1 MNNIKEI
8 IFKNIK
14 QDGGGDDEFNEVK
27 GDEDDEFNEVK
38 GDDEDEYEEIDED
51 EEIKIDKDINKDINK
66 DVDSESFKNNNVNS
80 VFGNNKKINIIK
92 LNETPYVSNDRNS
105 NSNSNNSTVVFGNS
119 NNNKNENEEIVFSSN
134 NNNSYNISKF
144 IEESNK
150 EVVLE
155 QEVFI
160 KEEDRIYTDDIIYLT
175 EIQNQILSS
184 YPVSKQ
190 GLKYIQDNAETLA
203 KEIISTTNTGIE
215 KNILLKNNI
224 KYSLIYD
231 YIENNYNSKWIIP
244 IVYDKHRVYS
254 NLKENDSY
262 EENNDLS
269 ESLLKD
275 DYFFTESLEDSRGII
290 EENQRNQHI
299 LLKEIEHQKALGKL
313 SYKNYIKEVN
323 NIVVPYVE
331 NDSGIGIGYLT
342 SPKDSSLV
350 LRYFDMENMLWNT
363 RKVRNS
369 INIPSDILDEQ
380 KKIKGIEQK
389 PFIPAENINIVGFMI
404 IPFGGENME
413 NFINKS
419 IVFTP
424 DNYNNYLNKP
434 FCKVGDISRIYS
446 SQDNVIIDI
455 ENHNLKDGQKI
466 YVDNTN
472 SFPNINSLYQKS
484 VKVIDKNSIS
494 IKLNTKI
501 IDEGTY
507 GVIYKTPDLEYD
519 LYNVVNENNDYN
531 VNYVNSNYQD
541 KNEGFGHN
549 KVYLFNNIKINSKEE
564 MKNVINKIFPT
575 LDNIISFEKDNLSKC
590 YTIEDVN
597 QLLKKY
603 NISIND
609 LFYQQIDIIKL
620 ILTENMNKL
629 IEQTKAQKKDNIVF
643 HLSDKKMFVDDNYY
657 LSNIHINNPNI
668 IKYYGKY
675 PHFGLP
681 EDCFELRLH
690 WVQSQKDLGELFFMN
705 FLLSTNEK
713 NKNML
718 KYISDKKDE
727 FDKEYED
734 VNKIFKKE
742 QNMNKRE
749 KKYFKYQPY
758 IVTKKDI
765 DEDFAKMKKDLPNG
779 STIFLNGEIFHWKNG
794 KQEIMKDVPDNT
806 YAMVGEELWV
816 CKNNIWEISPMKPS
830 YDSIIKICMLDNI
843 DISNITLDDLEYLI
857 RKDTTC
863 KSKSLLR
870 IEDKYKLLED
880 IKNKYE
886 LLEEYYKNNEF
897 VKKIQSNIEK
907 TIDKYYIINFENSV
921 NNKLLKKDAY
931 EIIEARSIEV
941 IKDENKQTE
950 EIENE
955 MTENIT
961 YKPNKLSNKKD
972 KLDHLLSAIYK
983 LKNEYLQQNLIYD
996 IIDKDGL
1003 LIGKD
1008 IYSKKYKRKMN
1019 VCGHNIYFKNATNS
1033 NDANVKTQI
1042 LKNMLSEYS
1051 DNGETEKNIHTCV
1064 NCGEALLQN
1073 DFDDTEGFSD
1083 KGMILR
1089 SRFIWNEESI
1099 DTEQV
1104 EKDLSNIS
1112 ALYEEDEIK
1121 IDCNDNKFKEV
1132 LLNNGLSIENID
1144 EASGICG
1151 FITNN
1156 LYPRAGVYF
1165 SNKQLITII
1174 IECIQKINEILDYKT
1189 FIIKE
1194 ISRIKKTGE
1203 NIKLDTAKMDE
1214 IISKKIFEE
1223 KYINFKKY
1231 RKFCIILARFL
1242 ITVQTSIPAPKRL
1255 SSTSVC
1261 PFNSFNG
1268 DDGINFMAC
1277 ILKELMF
1284 VKTKEDTVDILK
1296 KNIIEAYD
1304 DFKKSIAIRTL
1315 FKERKIFD
1323 IDVQKKKDYY
1333 KYIIENENDEIVEVP
1348 KLDKNFKEEI
1358 FKSKNVDENQK
1369 LITMFF
1375 KRYKYVIKKMKQ
1387 IIRNVISNSNLTEPY
1402 VGLPGLSCC
1411 LESAEDYTNYYT
1423 YIELNSSEN
1432 ILGLIEESNVLF
1444 GYSKLLLNYG
1454 VFSRI
1459 YFENK
1464 YKMINIFNNFDVD
1477 DVANTDEHII
1487 KLMFETYV
1495 DNGDYKGTRRDYIG
1509 TGDNIYDLKSGKTKK
1524 EILSQEYTIEQ
1535 YKKLLNDIEFV
1546 NKKIYYPEEKP
1557 VNKLESLK
1565 QKYESNLDSEIN
1577 TLIKN
1582 VGNVL
1587 NKRTK
1592 EFEDK
1597 YKNLIRNM
1605 GIFKEMSVVYKK
1617 NSVMENKKNT
1627 SKEKYRF
1634 DYLKKV
1640 YVQYILR
1647 YATMIKNNVDK
1658 KKEEYKLE
1666 FAQDAISKEL
1676 QIDIYNYYNIFD
1688 KFFENNV
1695 SKYFSKI
1702 HFDYSS
1708 KDIESMFANDNLYNF
1723 NYSEIKSYSNF
1734 TFNDAGNVILY
1745 IIVNQ
1750 LNNMIV
1756 CKSSKE
1762 EDKDDDL
1769 LGKGDEEDDDLISK
1783 IDMNTAKCKYICE
1796 FIMTVF
1802 NLIEEDYEMFEICG
1816 YQTEKFKNNF
1826 IHEIIDYRAKQFVQ
1840 DDDSNY
1846 FTKMLEKMSSRP
1858 YKESTDEFEEK
1869 INKEQQEIT
1878 QNLELDDKLDEMKD
1892 KYTQKHGVVPT
1903 AEMLDEFKEQL
1914 LFGTEGGEDPE
1925 VFDPSADAKGAEVLD
1940 QGAGYSGFTDFDFE
1954 TGDGFDYSSE
1964 V

>member
-609 LFYQQIDIIKL
+609 LFYQQIDIIK
-620 ILTENMNKL
+620 
-629 IEQTKAQKKDNIVF
+629 
-643 HLSDKKMFVDDNYY
+643 
-657 LSNIHINNPNI
+657 
-668 IKYYGKY
+668 
-675 PHFGLP
+675 
-681 EDCFELRLH
+681 
-690 WVQSQKDLGELFFMN
+690 
-705 FLLSTNEK
+705 
-713 NKNML
+713 
-718 KYISDKKDE
+718 
-727 FDKEYED
+727 
-734 VNKIFKKE
+734 
-742 QNMNKRE
+742 
-749 KKYFKYQPY
+749 
-758 IVTKKDI
+758 
-765 DEDFAKMKKDLPNG
+765 
-779 STIFLNGEIFHWKNG
+779 
-794 KQEIMKDVPDNT
+794 
-806 YAMVGEELWV
+806 
-816 CKNNIWEISPMKPS
+816 
-830 YDSIIKICMLDNI
+830 
-843 DISNITLDDLEYLI
+843 
-857 RKDTTC
+857 
-863 KSKSLLR
+863 
-870 IEDKYKLLED
+870 
-880 IKNKYE
+880 
-886 LLEEYYKNNEF
+886 
-897 VKKIQSNIEK
+897 
-907 TIDKYYIINFENSV
+907 
-921 NNKLLKKDAY
+921 
-931 EIIEARSIEV
+931 
-941 IKDENKQTE
+941 
-950 EIENE
+950 
-955 MTENIT
+955 
-961 YKPNKLSNKKD
+961 
-972 KLDHLLSAIYK
+972 
-983 LKNEYLQQNLIYD
+983 
-996 IIDKDGL
+996 
-1003 LIGKD
+1003 
-1008 IYSKKYKRKMN
+1008 
-1019 VCGHNIYFKNATNS
+1019 
-1033 NDANVKTQI
+1033 
-1042 LKNMLSEYS
+1042 
-1051 DNGETEKNIHTCV
+1051 
-1064 NCGEALLQN
+1064 
-1073 DFDDTEGFSD
+1073 
-1083 KGMILR
+1083 
-1089 SRFIWNEESI
+1089 
-1099 DTEQV
+1099 
-1104 EKDLSNIS
+1104 
-1112 ALYEEDEIK
+1112 
-1121 IDCNDNKFKEV
+1121 
-1132 LLNNGLSIENID
+1132 
-1144 EASGICG
+1144 
-1151 FITNN
+1151 
-1156 LYPRAGVYF
+1156 
-1165 SNKQLITII
+1165 
-1174 IECIQKINEILDYKT
+1174 
-1189 FIIKE
+1189 
-1194 ISRIKKTGE
+1194 
-1203 NIKLDTAKMDE
+1203 
-1214 IISKKIFEE
+1214 
-1223 KYINFKKY
+1223 
-1231 RKFCIILARFL
+1231 
-1242 ITVQTSIPAPKRL
+1242 
-1255 SSTSVC
+1255 
-1261 PFNSFNG
+1261 
-1268 DDGINFMAC
+1268 
-1277 ILKELMF
+1277 
-1284 VKTKEDTVDILK
+1284 
-1296 KNIIEAYD
+1296 
-1304 DFKKSIAIRTL
+1304 
-1315 FKERKIFD
+1315 
-1323 IDVQKKKDYY
+1323 
-1333 KYIIENENDEIVEVP
+1333 
-1348 KLDKNFKEEI
+1348 
-1358 FKSKNVDENQK
+1358 
-1369 LITMFF
+1369 
-1375 KRYKYVIKKMKQ
+1375 
-1387 IIRNVISNSNLTEPY
+1387 
-1402 VGLPGLSCC
+1402 
-1411 LESAEDYTNYYT
+1411 
-1423 YIELNSSEN
+1423 
-1432 ILGLIEESNVLF
+1432 
-1444 GYSKLLLNYG
+1444 
-1454 VFSRI
+1454 
-1459 YFENK
+1459 
-1464 YKMINIFNNFDVD
+1464 
-1477 DVANTDEHII
+1477 
-1487 KLMFETYV
+1487 
-1495 DNGDYKGTRRDYIG
+1495 
-1509 TGDNIYDLKSGKTKK
+1509 
-1524 EILSQEYTIEQ
+1524 
-1535 YKKLLNDIEFV
+1535 
-1546 NKKIYYPEEKP
+1546 
-1557 VNKLESLK
+1557 
-1565 QKYESNLDSEIN
+1565 
-1577 TLIKN
+1577 
-1582 VGNVL
+1582 
-1587 NKRTK
+1587 
-1592 EFEDK
+1592 
-1597 YKNLIRNM
+1597 
-1605 GIFKEMSVVYKK
+1605 
-1617 NSVMENKKNT
+1617 
-1627 SKEKYRF
+1627 
-1634 DYLKKV
+1634 
-1640 YVQYILR
+1640 
-1647 YATMIKNNVDK
+1647 
-1658 KKEEYKLE
+1658 
-1666 FAQDAISKEL
+1666 
-1676 QIDIYNYYNIFD
+1676 
-1688 KFFENNV
+1688 
-1695 SKYFSKI
+1695 
-1702 HFDYSS
+1702 
-1708 KDIESMFANDNLYNF
+1708 
-1723 NYSEIKSYSNF
+1723 
-1734 TFNDAGNVILY
+1734 
-1745 IIVNQ
+1745 
-1750 LNNMIV
+1750 
-1756 CKSSKE
+1756 
-1762 EDKDDDL
+1762 
-1769 LGKGDEEDDDLISK
+1769 
-1783 IDMNTAKCKYICE
+1783 
-1796 FIMTVF
+1796 
-1802 NLIEEDYEMFEICG
+1802 
-1816 YQTEKFKNNF
+1816 
-1826 IHEIIDYRAKQFVQ
+1826 
-1840 DDDSNY
+1840 
-1846 FTKMLEKMSSRP
+1846 
-1858 YKESTDEFEEK
+1858 
-1869 INKEQQEIT
+1869 
-1878 QNLELDDKLDEMKD
+1878 
-1892 KYTQKHGVVPT
+1892 
-1903 AEMLDEFKEQL
+1903 
-1914 LFGTEGGEDPE
+1914 
-1925 VFDPSADAKGAEVLD
+1925 
-1940 QGAGYSGFTDFDFE
+1940 
-1954 TGDGFDYSSE
+1954 
-1964 V
+1964 